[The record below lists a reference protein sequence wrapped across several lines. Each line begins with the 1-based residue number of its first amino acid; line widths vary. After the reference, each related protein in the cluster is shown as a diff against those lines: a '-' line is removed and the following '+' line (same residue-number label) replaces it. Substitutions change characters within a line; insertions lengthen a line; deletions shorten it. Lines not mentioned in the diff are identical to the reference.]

1 MTKSHLDVAIGE
13 LIHAV
18 GLLVRR
24 VRAAAGPQELSLSAA
39 AVLKRLEQ
47 NGPAT
52 TSDLGRAES
61 MTSQSMGTIVAALE
75 KDGLVKRKP
84 HPTDGRQLLIQ
95 LTEKG
100 KVLRESRTS
109 AKRAW
114 MAQAIAQ
121 LDKDEQAVLFQAAK
135 ILKRLA
141 EKCAEYP

>member
-1 MTKSHLDVAIGE
+1 MTKNHLDVAIGE

-24 VRAAAGPQELSLSAA
+24 VRAAAGPQELSLSAV

-52 TSDLGRAES
+52 TSGLAHAES

-75 KDGLVKRKP
+75 EDGLVKRKP
-84 HPTDGRQLLIQ
+84 HPTDGRQFLIQ
-95 LTEKG
+95 LTERG
-100 KVLRESRTS
+100 KVLRDSRMA

-114 MAQAIAQ
+114 MAQAIAR
-121 LDKDEQAVLFQAAK
+121 LDKDEQAVLFEAAK

-141 EKCAEYP
+141 EK